1 MSALVSLLLPPPRSA
16 ELPIFQFSFPIAR
29 SAGVADNTDNRGIF
43 DHHLSGYGADIGR
56 FLKSIIAYC
65 NSTRDYM
72 VPSVWGVVP
81 KGEDPY
87 APQQNGGC
95 CLVM

>member
-1 MSALVSLLLPPPRSA
+1 MTRHQMLT
-16 ELPIFQFSFPIAR
+16 Q
-29 SAGVADNTDNRGIF
+29 
-43 DHHLSGYGADIGR
+43 GASY
-56 FLKSIIAYC
+56 SIIAYC

-72 VPSVWGVVP
+72 VVTVWGVVP

-87 APQQNGGC
+87 APQQSGGC

>member
-1 MSALVSLLLPPPRSA
+1 MNLTQHHKLTQSAS
-16 ELPIFQFSFPIAR
+16 
-29 SAGVADNTDNRGIF
+29 
-43 DHHLSGYGADIGR
+43 Y
-56 FLKSIIAYC
+56 SIIAYC

-72 VPSVWGVVP
+72 IISVWGVVP

-87 APQQNGGC
+87 APQQSGGC